1 MATHRRWESCTPRAW
16 FLRCCLCIGPSV
28 GRREWAESCGFP
40 GRRCALG
47 LAGNAAHC
55 QCCCPP
61 QPCLLPRWGWDL
73 PGKSWVSSVSPLS
86 AVDAGGVGGA
96 APISTAPFLCAAA
109 VSVFALLCP
118 IASLF
123 IPGMTHGL
131 VLKEHCISAEMVG
144 QVNSFT
150 YAAQQKCVICWL
162 LGTAAPWARQKGLPH
177 RLQPIEHVLPL
188 AALCA

>member
-1 MATHRRWESCTPRAW
+1 MLGGLGEQP
-16 FLRCCLCIGPSV
+16 PS
-28 GRREWAESCGFP
+28 P
-40 GRRCALG
+40 
-47 LAGNAAHC
+47 
-55 QCCCPP
+55 
-61 QPCLLPRWGWDL
+61 LLH
-73 PGKSWVSSVSPLS
+73 SSVLQL
-86 AVDAGGVGGA
+86 
-96 APISTAPFLCAAA
+96 F
-109 VSVFALLCP
+109 VFALLCP

-177 RLQPIEHVLPL
+177 RLQPIEHVLPP